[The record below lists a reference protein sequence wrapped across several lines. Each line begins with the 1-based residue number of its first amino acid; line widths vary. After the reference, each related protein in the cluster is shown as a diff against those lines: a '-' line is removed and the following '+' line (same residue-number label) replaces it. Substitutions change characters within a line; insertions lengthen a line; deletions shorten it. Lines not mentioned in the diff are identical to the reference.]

1 MATHARKLPHT
12 ELIAAEDTSDTPAYG
27 RRCAKPGCV
36 AAAAWQCAVCARLGM
51 RGAPGWFCSPE
62 CFQGWRSFHEKLH
75 QAARLKNAQQAIAN
89 VKALDTGVGACAP
102 PAGFCGYTGYTGS
115 LRPWE
120 VTPYRPVRREI
131 ARPDY
136 AYTQRSLAEEEAQR
150 SGSVPRLRP
159 EQVERLRAACEVAR
173 AVLDAAG
180 AAVDVGVTTDDLD
193 AIVHEECMRRDAYPS
208 PLNYYGFPKSCCT
221 SVNEVICHGIPDR
234 RPLQDG
240 DIVDIDVTVYYNGYH
255 GDLNE
260 TYLVGRVD
268 RASKRLVKNAY
279 DCLQAGIASV
289 RPGRALC
296 DIGAVIE
303 RQARRHGHSVVR
315 GYCGHGIHELFHGPP
330 NIPHYAKNRA
340 VGVAQPGMAF
350 TIEPMICAGSARDVL
365 WPDRWTAVT
374 ADGKRSAQF
383 EETLLVT
390 PVGVE
395 VLTAKNDASPRYF
408 WQRDGWEEE

>member
-51 RGAPGWFCSPE
+51 RGAPGWFCSSE

-279 DCLQAGIASV
+279 DCLQAGIASCGAGLLRARHPRAV
-289 RPGRALC
+289 PRPAQYPALRQEPGGRRRPIGHGVHHRADDLC
-296 DIGAVIE
+296 GQ
-303 RQARRHGHSVVR
+303 RARRVVAGPLDGGDCRREALGAIR
-315 GYCGHGIHELFHGPP
+315 GDAAGDAGGRRGAHRQERRLSAVLLATRRLGRGVDRKRARERISGDGEL
-330 NIPHYAKNRA
+330 
-340 VGVAQPGMAF
+340 
-350 TIEPMICAGSARDVL
+350 
-365 WPDRWTAVT
+365 
-374 ADGKRSAQF
+374 
-383 EETLLVT
+383 
-390 PVGVE
+390 
-395 VLTAKNDASPRYF
+395 
-408 WQRDGWEEE
+408 